1 MNSDKPSNPPVES
14 TTAEQTDAEQKQ
26 QAPAFKL
33 PFSTAEA
40 VAAKNAAQPWH
51 LKGINP
57 KHEKRIGMAPKGT
70 RRSMGK
76 R

>member
-1 MNSDKPSNPPVES
+1 MNSDKPSNQPVENN
-14 TTAEQTDAEQKQ
+14 TAEQADAEQKP
-26 QAPAFKL
+26 QAPFKL

-57 KHEKRIGMAPKGT
+57 RHEKRIGMAPKGT

>member
-1 MNSDKPSNPPVES
+1 MNSDKPSNQPVEN
-14 TTAEQTDAEQKQ
+14 TTAEQADAEQKP
-26 QAPAFKL
+26 QAPFKL

-57 KHEKRIGMAPKGT
+57 RQDKRIGMAPKGT

>member
-1 MNSDKPSNPPVES
+1 MNSDKPSNQPVEN
-14 TTAEQTDAEQKQ
+14 TTAEQADAEQKP
-26 QAPAFKL
+26 QAPFKL

-57 KHEKRIGMAPKGT
+57 RHEKRIGMAPKGT